1 MLAGFTFSYGI
12 FQDYYS
18 THEPFKSSGDIAV
31 VGTCAMVGLASIS
44 NCITTDL
51 TYIRVSP
58 TCYSQ

>member
-44 NCITTDL
+44 NCI
-51 TYIRVSP
+51 II
-58 TCYSQ
+58 